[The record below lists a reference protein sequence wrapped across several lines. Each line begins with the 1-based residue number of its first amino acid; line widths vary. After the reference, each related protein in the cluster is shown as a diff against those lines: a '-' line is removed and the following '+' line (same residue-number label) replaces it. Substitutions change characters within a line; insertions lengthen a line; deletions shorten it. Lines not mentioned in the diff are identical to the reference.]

1 MNVFTLYS
9 PNSVDTVLLS
19 AVMARTR
26 LAGTLDAIDVSAPRS
41 DRAVVISDV
50 RVAFGQH
57 GTAKYDFH
65 RRVNWAQLQL
75 FRSLGMDQYLP
86 FFSRERRSLATT
98 FEFFIKRDDHRDD
111 ENGQIRAGVKRS
123 AVALDE
129 DNDQGSASGA
139 SHAAD
144 SEGTKAA
151 SEAGADEAEGE
162 EGEEDE
168 DEDDLSASHL
178 QAAADGAE
186 DRRAA
191 LLEGVRVRA
200 EQARKREAELAAI
213 KEEAARVAE
222 VKRRELEQ

>member
-86 FFSRERRSLATT
+86 FFSRERNSLATT
-98 FEFFIKRDDHRDD
+98 FEFYIKRDDHRDD
-111 ENGQIRAGVKRS
+111 ESGQIRAGVKRS
-123 AVALDE
+123 AAALD
-129 DNDQGSASGA
+129 DDDQRSASGA
-139 SHAAD
+139 GTAPDPAD
-144 SEGTKAA
+144 LPLVFL
-151 SEAGADEAEGE
+151 
-162 EGEEDE
+162 
-168 DEDDLSASHL
+168 LS
-178 QAAADGAE
+178 
-186 DRRAA
+186 
-191 LLEGVRVRA
+191 
-200 EQARKREAELAAI
+200 
-213 KEEAARVAE
+213 
-222 VKRRELEQ
+222 